1 MPSLLW
7 ILKNLYSGLQ
17 DIPKVV
23 LFFSLL
29 NNNVPLNK
37 GNFKIPILNDCWEFE
52 MKKMNLSFALK
63 DNYNN
68 L

>member
-1 MPSLLW
+1 MPLLLW

-37 GNFKIPILNDCWEFE
+37 GNFKIPILNDC
-52 MKKMNLSFALK
+52 
-63 DNYNN
+63 
-68 L
+68 